1 MQKQIGYALLALAFV
16 LVLVAC
22 GSKNNNADNAAGS
35 SSPAAS
41 ASEQIVIKAKSWEFD
56 QAEYVIPKDT
66 PVKITVEN
74 LSGAHGIE
82 NKDAGIKIRGGKSE
96 VVTLAA
102 GTYEIK
108 CNIPCG
114 AGHSE
119 MKAKLV
125 VQ

>member
-1 MQKQIGYALLALAFV
+1 MHKQLGYALVAIAFI

-22 GSKNNNADNAAGS
+22 GSNNNDNNAAGA
-35 SSPAAS
+35 SSPAAT
-41 ASEQIVIKAKSWEFD
+41 ASEEIVIKAKSWEFD

-74 LSGAHGIE
+74 LNGAHGIE
-82 NKDAGIKIRGGKSE
+82 IDDVGVKVRGGKSE
-96 VVTLAA
+96 IVTLSA
-102 GTYEIK
+102 GTYEFR

-114 AGHSE
+114 AGHKE
-119 MKAKLV
+119 MVAKLV

>member
-1 MQKQIGYALLALAFV
+1 MHKQLGYALVAIAFV
-16 LVLVAC
+16 LVLAAC
-22 GSKNNNADNAAGS
+22 GSNNNDNNAAGS
-35 SSPAAS
+35 SSPAAT
-41 ASEQIVIKAKSWEFD
+41 ASEEIVIKAKSWEFD

-74 LSGAHGIE
+74 LNGAHGIE

-114 AGHSE
+114 AGHTD
-119 MKAKLV
+119 MVAKLI